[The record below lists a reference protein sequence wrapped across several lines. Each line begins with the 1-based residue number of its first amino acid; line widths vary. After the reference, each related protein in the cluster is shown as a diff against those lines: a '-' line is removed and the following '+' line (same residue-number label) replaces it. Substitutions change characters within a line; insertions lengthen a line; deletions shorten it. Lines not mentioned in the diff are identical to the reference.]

1 MLQFRSTPVAGAAK
15 RLMGVV
21 HMEKSIHLEV
31 NTRRILRF
39 VAEGRHRKSAR
50 SVVDAHSALAANVEH
65 KPKPVMGV
73 FSYSY
78 TVSYKWLTPA
88 TALDPS
94 RNSALAAP
102 CPCGSGM

>member
-1 MLQFRSTPVAGAAK
+1 
-15 RLMGVV
+15 MGVV

-50 SVVDAHSALAANVEH
+50 SVLDAQNTLSTSGAD
-65 KPKPVMGV
+65 KPVTGLI
-73 FSYSY
+73 SYSY

-88 TALDPS
+88 AALDPS
-94 RNSALAAP
+94 RNSALAVP
-102 CPCGSGM
+102 CPCGVGT